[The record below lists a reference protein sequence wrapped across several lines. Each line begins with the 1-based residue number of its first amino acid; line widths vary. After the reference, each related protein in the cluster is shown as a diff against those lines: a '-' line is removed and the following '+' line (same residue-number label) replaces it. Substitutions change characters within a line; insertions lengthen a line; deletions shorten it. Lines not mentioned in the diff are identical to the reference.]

1 MIRTSICIYLCIYI
15 HTCMMYTYMYIY
27 IHVYIYT
34 YVYIIH
40 VLSKWT
46 HPESLHTPWG
56 RATDDLQIHQ
66 AGCGLTDHKWLV
78 AIVLYG
84 ITPVI
89 SGSQWY
95 LYMEV
100 SINWGIQN
108 GWFIRENP
116 IKMDDLGVPPF
127 QETSKFWRHTEK
139 IAKVTMLIATKKYSR
154 LPDTYS
160 LESLQ
165 LLALWQ
171 CSSRAQSP
179 GFLIRKPTAQ
189 TKIRRPLPT
198 PRQGRRLGSP

>member
-1 MIRTSICIYLCIYI
+1 MDMTAGRQRLVRLWKILTSWARLQAQ
-15 HTCMMYTYMYIY
+15 MSGADP
-27 IHVYIYT
+27 
-34 YVYIIH
+34 
-40 VLSKWT
+40 SKVKWGF
-46 HPESLHTPWG
+46 PELGVP
-56 RATDDLQIHQ
+56 
-66 AGCGLTDHKWLV
+66 
-78 AIVLYG
+78 
-84 ITPVI
+84 P
-89 SGSQWY
+89 
-95 LYMEV
+95 
-100 SINWGIQN
+100 N
-108 GWFIRENP
+108 GWSIRENP

-189 TKIRRPLPT
+189 TKITEMKKLQNRQSRRAVNAWTFLT
-198 PRQGRRLGSP
+198 VS